1 MEIKCPD
8 CHTLHDIPDR
18 QIPIGKKWFAFSCQ
32 TCENLIKVDMISD
45 SEQFR
50 PLLKQT
56 TKNKPRGPVPE
67 PQLPERLL
75 RGQGLKKSILANL
88 GDLPP
93 MPQIVDRAMDV
104 IRNPNLGISQLA
116 EILEKDQAIV
126 AQILRIANSAYYA
139 LNEKVISIQHASVL
153 LGDKMI
159 AEIVTMAT
167 ATGLLDRTLKGYGL
181 EPEEMW
187 HHSLAVAFGSRII
200 ADKKAPHLR
209 NEAFVAG
216 LLHDA
221 GKIILDKYIY
231 ERKEMFKELME
242 DNQQTFP
249 YVEKQILG
257 FDHSE
262 IAFEGCMRWNFN
274 GAIAT
279 AIRFHHY
286 PSGLGA
292 NKLAYIV
299 HIADCIGIMS
309 GVGTGIDG
317 MSYQMDKDAMEF
329 LRPYEEELGDIMC
342 EITESAQRVAEKMR
356 MD

>member
-221 GKIILDKYIY
+221 VKSFLISISTKGKKCLKSLWKIINRPFLMWKNRFWALIIQKSHLRDVCVGISMGLSLQPLDFI
-231 ERKEMFKELME
+231 
-242 DNQQTFP
+242 
-249 YVEKQILG
+249 
-257 FDHSE
+257 
-262 IAFEGCMRWNFN
+262 
-274 GAIAT
+274 
-279 AIRFHHY
+279 
-286 PSGLGA
+286 
-292 NKLAYIV
+292 
-299 HIADCIGIMS
+299 
-309 GVGTGIDG
+309 
-317 MSYQMDKDAMEF
+317 
-329 LRPYEEELGDIMC
+329 
-342 EITESAQRVAEKMR
+342 ITHL
-356 MD
+356 D